1 MNKDPKQIILQ
12 VLEIIGYTDNKEKF
26 ANEFL
31 GLILQKSINNLA
43 EKLPQDKIDQLRQR
57 ISLTGPEKFENL
69 LKDYFSGEELNESV
83 KKVSEN
89 MFREY
94 LEEVKPTLNDTQKEN
109 LQKFLSAQTES

>member
-1 MNKDPKQIILQ
+1 MNPKEIILN
-12 VLEIIGYTDNKEKF
+12 VLEIIGYSDDREKF

-43 EKLPQDKIDQLRQR
+43 EKLPQNKLDQLRQR
-57 ISLTGPEKFENL
+57 LSLSKPEKLETL

-89 MFREY
+89 MFKEY
-94 LEEVKPTLNDTQKEN
+94 LEEVGPTLSNSQKED
-109 LQKFLSAQTES
+109 LQKYLTSL